1 MQRLFIFLSFLLL
14 TNQAKA
20 QLDRKDFMVGGS
32 LGFSTIHNG
41 DLSHNSI
48 NLSPNIGYFF
58 WHHIPAGL
66 DFSWIQEGS
75 RMQLAAAPFIRGY
88 LRIGSAAL
96 FGYAKCGFS
105 TSKQGEDKS
114 SSSFFAAGPGLAAFI
129 SKDVA
134 LETIF
139 SYTRRLDAPI
149 YSTAF
154 TIGIQVYI
162 CRK

>member
-1 MQRLFIFLSFLLL
+1 MQRLFFFLSFFLL
-14 TNQAKA
+14 TFYSNA

-32 LGFSTIHNG
+32 LGFSTIHKG
-41 DLSHNSI
+41 DLSHNSL

-58 WHHIPAGL
+58 WNHIPAGL
-66 DFSWIQEGS
+66 DFSWIQEGNN
-75 RMQLAAAPFIRGY
+75 MQLAAAPYIRGY
-88 LRIGSAAL
+88 LKIGSAAL
-96 FGYAKCGFS
+96 FGYLKCGVS
-105 TSKQGEDKS
+105 TTRQGQDKTTN
-114 SSSFFAAGPGLAAFI
+114 SFFAAGPGLAAFI
-129 SKDVA
+129 SRDVA

-139 SYTRRLDAPI
+139 SYTRQLDSPI